1 VKSTSSAAA
10 NCPPPSDNTVLP
22 GNILIHHSRDTAEKQ
37 WAETCVLTL
46 AGVAR
51 VFSTR
56 SHILK
61 KLDEY
66 PRAWALLLEIIE
78 SNALSKNSEV
88 ALNSLKSF
96 QEVVDDLS
104 ANKKA
109 PKTKD
114 GSTDAS
120 AISFVT
126 EITDSELDLWTNAWR
141 IWQNIGVNSMETE
154 HFIRTT
160 KDANGKSETRTIY
173 PSQPYLTALI
183 NIFPPLFSRIFT
195 RFGIGDLQRFCKILT
210 RAISMPLHSD
220 TSPYLLPTFHHE
232 AVLSPLQ
239 QSVLNSIKAL
249 QQPIPALSARNI
261 LDHNS
266 QQPMYPTLFSMLLS
280 FVEFACCPPKVE
292 SFDKENYMHIRG
304 RAGEWVVMNYVPL
317 AENAMKMVQEL
328 YKISHAKDGVVEQ
341 HVLEN
346 IVKVFHFNL
355 SPLADTGFKSS
366 FILEVEIIL

>member
-1 VKSTSSAAA
+1 MRSTSSVAA

-56 SHILK
+56 AHILK

-96 QEVVDDLS
+96 QEIVDDMS
-104 ANKKA
+104 NTNSNKTSSPSKKA
-109 PKTKD
+109 GGSKD
-114 GSTDAS
+114 AAS
-120 AISFVT
+120 VTISFVAD
-126 EITDSELDLWTNAWR
+126 ISDSELDLWANAWR
-141 IWQNIGVNSMETE
+141 IWQNIGTQSMQNE

-160 KDANGKSETRTIY
+160 KDGPSGKTETRAVF

-183 NIFPPLFSRIFT
+183 NIFPPLFSRVYT
-195 RFGIGDLQRFCKILT
+195 RFGIGDLQRFCTILT
-210 RAISMPLHSD
+210 RAVSMPLHSD

-232 AVLSPLQ
+232 TVLSSLQ
-239 QSVLNSIKAL
+239 QSVLNSVKVL
-249 QQPIPALSARNI
+249 QQPTPTLAGKNI
-261 LDHNS
+261 LEHNS

-280 FVEFACCPPKVE
+280 FVEFACCPPKVDHCFFTNVSLCAVMIKDAK
-292 SFDKENYMHIRG
+292 SFRH
-304 RAGEWVVMNYVPL
+304 
-317 AENAMKMVQEL
+317 
-328 YKISHAKDGVVEQ
+328 ST
-341 HVLEN
+341 
-346 IVKVFHFNL
+346 VKSL
-355 SPLADTGFKSS
+355 
-366 FILEVEIIL
+366 